1 MQAFATI
8 DRALGAAYAL
18 VGLLVG
24 VTIGGFAVSISL
36 DLALRLF
43 GWGNLSGLN
52 EIIEYLLFAGVFLGA
67 PWVLRQGSH
76 VRVDL
81 LVSNLPAGLARMV
94 DRLLDVLGCIICAL
108 LIHYGWVSLDS
119 AWVFQSMQHKYF
131 VMPEWVLLSVFV
143 GCFVLLFIEFLFRL
157 LRGGLAP
164 EAQLTEAKGL

>member
-24 VTIGGFAVSISL
+24 VTIGGFALSISL

-67 PWVLRQGSH
+67 PWVLRQGAH

-81 LVSNLPAGLARMV
+81 LVSNLPAGLARIL
-94 DRLLDVLGCIICAL
+94 DRLLDLLGCIICGL

-119 AWVFQSMQHKYF
+119 AWMFQSMQHKYF

-157 LRGGLAP
+157 LRGGMAP
-164 EAQLTEAKGL
+164 EAATTEAKGL

>member
-1 MQAFATI
+1 MQAFAII

-24 VTIGGFAVSISL
+24 VTIGGFALSISI
-36 DLALRLF
+36 DLTLRLI

-67 PWVLRQGSH
+67 PWVLRQGAH

-81 LVSNLPAGLARMV
+81 LVSNLPAGLSRV
-94 DRLLDVLGCIICAL
+94 LDKLLDLAGCVICGL
-108 LIHYGWVSLDS
+108 LVHYGWVSLDA
-119 AWVFQSMQHKYF
+119 AWMFQSMQHKYF
-131 VMPEWVLLSVFV
+131 VMPEWILLGVFV

-157 LRGGLAP
+157 IRGGVAP
-164 EAQLTEAKGL
+164 EAPATEAAGL

>member
-24 VTIGGFAVSISL
+24 VTIGGFALSISL

-67 PWVLRQGSH
+67 PWVLRQGAH

-81 LVSNLPAGLARMV
+81 LVSNLPAGLARAV
-94 DRLLDVLGCIICAL
+94 DRLLDLLGCIICCL

-119 AWVFQSMQHKYF
+119 AWMFQSMQHKYF
-131 VMPEWVLLSVFV
+131 VMPEWVLLGVFV
-143 GCFVLLFIEFLFRL
+143 GCFVLLFVEFLFRL
-157 LRGGLAP
+157 LRGGMAP
-164 EAQLTEAKGL
+164 EAVNTEAKGL